1 MTRLMRRNDAFMWIG
16 CAFCAEFV
24 LAAAIL
30 ALRGAGVHGT
40 DTALAATGRL
50 SFLLF
55 WPAYAGGA
63 MAALFGAVFQPL
75 RRHGREFGLA
85 FASAHIVHL
94 GLVGWLCYIGA
105 TPGVRVFEVFGIAT
119 GWMYLLALFSFRPMQ
134 LTLDA
139 KTWWVLRTLGMN
151 YILYAFAT
159 DFLRNPLS
167 GGARRMVEYVPF
179 AVLVVAAP
187 VLRAGAFVVRSGYF
201 GRAEA

>member
-1 MTRLMRRNDAFMWIG
+1 MRRNDAFMWIG

>member
-1 MTRLMRRNDAFMWIG
+1 MRRDDTFIWIG
-16 CAFCAEFV
+16 WAFCAALG
-24 LAAAIL
+24 LAAAVL
-30 ALRGAGVHGT
+30 TVRGAGVHGT

-55 WPAYAGGA
+55 WPAYAGSA
-63 MAALFGAVFQPL
+63 MAALFGAGFQPL

-105 TPGVRVFEVFGIAT
+105 TPVAGVFVVFGIAA
-119 GWMYLLALFSFRPMQ
+119 GWTYLLALFSFQSMHRI
-134 LTLDA
+134 LDA

-187 VLRAGAFVVRSGYF
+187 VLRVAAFVVRSGYF